1 MPHDAQFPGEGRGP
15 ALNAPKAGLRPTG
28 PPQSTTLR
36 GAPSPA
42 NNELAVSS
50 HQRVNLAALTG
61 ARGLAAWFVV
71 LYHIRPGLSATAS
84 PALMTGLSKGYL
96 AVDFFFMLSGFV
108 LWLTYGERLRAEG
121 LREVPRFLGRRI
133 ARIWPLHIVILGVA
147 AALALTFDLTGRH
160 SGHYPWGQ
168 LPLHVL
174 LVQNWGFTDALS
186 WNDPAWSISCEW
198 AAYLLF
204 PLLALGANWR
214 RASSTTL
221 ILTIVILT
229 LLLHTLM
236 SRGGAATLGV
246 DIPRFGLPRALVE
259 FTMGTLV
266 CTLWQRWRTRPA
278 MPTSAAIVAAVLLAL
293 TVTKNLPETF
303 ALPLFFAALL
313 LALSL
318 TAAHPANPLAS
329 RALVYLGEISYATYL
344 VHFVGYVVFKLLFVA
359 DPFAVPL
366 PALAAFLALTLIAS
380 AALHRWVEL
389 PAQTALRRL
398 FESPKERSPAP
409 AL

>member
-1 MPHDAQFPGEGRGP
+1 MTDDRI
-15 ALNAPKAGLRPTG
+15 
-28 PPQSTTLR
+28 
-36 GAPSPA
+36 
-42 NNELAVSS
+42 
-50 HQRVNLAALTG
+50 NLAALTG

-108 LWLTYGERLRAEG
+108 LWLTYGERLRDGGWAQ
-121 LREVPRFLGRRI
+121 VPRFLGRRI
-133 ARIWPLHIVILGVA
+133 ARIWPLHLFILGVA
-147 AALALTFDLTGRH
+147 AALALVLELTGRNAD
-160 SGHYPWGQ
+160 HYPWAE
-168 LPLHVL
+168 LPLHIL
-174 LVQNWGFTDALS
+174 LLQNWGFTNALS

-214 RASSTTL
+214 RASSMTL
-221 ILTIVILT
+221 ILTIVLIAVF
-229 LLLHTLM
+229 LHTM
-236 SRGGAATLGV
+236 MARGGATTLGV

-278 MPTSAAIVAAVLLAL
+278 LPASAAAGTAIVLLGL
-293 TVTKNLPETF
+293 TASGTVPETL
-303 ALPLFFAALL
+303 AVPLFFAALL
-313 LALSL
+313 LGLAL
-318 TAAHPANPLAS
+318 TAAHPANPLGS

-344 VHFVGYVVFKLLFVA
+344 VHFVGYVLFKLLFVA

-366 PALAAFLALTLIAS
+366 ATLAAFLALTLLAS
-380 AALHRWVEL
+380 AVLHHLVEL
-389 PAQTALRRL
+389 PAQASLRRL
-398 FESPKERSPAP
+398 FEGGKERSRAP

>member
-1 MPHDAQFPGEGRGP
+1 MTGERI
-15 ALNAPKAGLRPTG
+15 
-28 PPQSTTLR
+28 
-36 GAPSPA
+36 
-42 NNELAVSS
+42 
-50 HQRVNLAALTG
+50 NLAALTG
-61 ARGLAAWFVV
+61 ARGVAAWFVV

-84 PALMTGLSKGYL
+84 PALMTVLGKGYL

-108 LWLTYGERLRAEG
+108 LWLTYGEHIRAEG

-133 ARIWPLHIVILGVA
+133 ARIWPLHMVILAAA
-147 AALALTFDLTGRH
+147 AALALIFDVTGRH
-160 SGHYPWGQ
+160 SDHYPWAE
-168 LPLHVL
+168 LPLHIL
-174 LVQNWGFTDALS
+174 LVQNWGFTSALS

-214 RASSTTL
+214 RASSVTL
-221 ILTIVILT
+221 ILTAVLLA

-266 CTLWQRWRTRPA
+266 CTLWQRWRHRPA
-278 MPTSAAIVAAVLLAL
+278 RPASAAAIVATFVLVL
-293 TVTKNLPETF
+293 TATAKLPETLG
-303 ALPLFFAALL
+303 LPLFFAALL
-313 LALSL
+313 LALAS
-318 TAAHPANPLAS
+318 TAAHPANPLGA
-329 RALVYLGEISYATYL
+329 RALVWLGEISYATYL
-344 VHFVGYVVFKLLFVA
+344 VHFIGYVVFKLLFVD

-366 PALAAFLALTLIAS
+366 PALAGFLLLTLIAS
-380 AALHRWVEL
+380 AGLHRFIEL

-398 FESPKERSPAP
+398 FERSKERSPAP